1 VDRRQ
6 ARRAAALRAA
16 PAAALSLLG
25 LAGCGHGGDGPDP
38 TPAAPS
44 ALPTTLVRPSA
55 SVPTGLL
62 PDLVGQGLQ
71 AAQDAATRAGFTEI
85 HSHDALGRGRAQVV
99 DKDWTVCF
107 SAPRAGR
114 VPLGAVVELAVVRF
128 DETCPAR
135 DQGLP
140 VSTTPPARMP
150 DLRGRSLRVVKE
162 ALGLGTVVNATDR
175 KAGRRVILP
184 TSWQVC
190 TQDPPAGTPFSGGPV
205 TVTVVKF
212 GETC

>member
-1 VDRRQ
+1 MDGRR
-6 ARRAAALRAA
+6 ARRSRLPLVLLAAALA
-16 PAAALSLLG
+16 P
-25 LAGCGHGGDGPDP
+25 AGCGHGGDGPEP
-38 TPAAPS
+38 TAPASSPVVATSLPRPS
-44 ALPTTLVRPSA
+44 DSLPTGV
-55 SVPTGLL
+55 L
-62 PDLVGQGLQ
+62 PDLVGEGLQ
-71 AAQDAATRAGFTEI
+71 DAQDAANRAGFTEV

-107 SAPRAGR
+107 ASPRSGR
-114 VPLGAVVELAVVRF
+114 APLGTVVELAVVRF

-140 VSTTPPARMP
+140 VATTAPARMP
-150 DLRGRSLRVVKE
+150 DLRGKSLRVVKE
-162 ALGLGTVVNATDR
+162 ALGIGTTVNATDR
-175 KAGRRVILP
+175 IANRRVILP

-190 TQDPPAGTPFSGGPV
+190 TQDPAPGTPYDGGPV